1 MYLHNTTQKPH
12 KRPRMNSGSFERASS
27 SCYNSGTRRMDINIR
42 NLTFPEFVK
51 EKGFQDTSLAD
62 P

>member
-1 MYLHNTTQKPH
+1 
-12 KRPRMNSGSFERASS
+12 MNSGSFERASS